1 MEVEKIRQDF
11 YIRSN
16 KAASQITFEGDLGIA
31 QVWEGAAVFHLFNQV
46 LPVEILYLIRAY
58 PYYIIFPT
66 KLTFSLINRRH

>member
-1 MEVEKIRQDF
+1 
-11 YIRSN
+11 
-16 KAASQITFEGDLGIA
+16 
-31 QVWEGAAVFHLFNQV
+31 VWEGAAVFHLFNQV